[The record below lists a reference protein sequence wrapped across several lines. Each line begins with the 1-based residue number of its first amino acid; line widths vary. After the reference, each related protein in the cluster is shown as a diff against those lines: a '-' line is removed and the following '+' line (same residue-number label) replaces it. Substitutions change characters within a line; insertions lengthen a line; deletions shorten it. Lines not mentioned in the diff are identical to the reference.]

1 MTEQNISTI
10 GVLGLF
16 AVALVYCAYKAW
28 RLYANARLATDTP
41 TSNIRGLSDGFVEL
55 QGKIWPDSDEQIAPI
70 SGRPCVY
77 FRIEIEQYRQGKN
90 SGSWDTVLESAAP
103 DWIVIEDHTGVA
115 RVNMSCAEVEL
126 KKDSHCKS
134 STFNRAS
141 PELKARLEARYNFS
155 TKGLIFGKQ
164 LRYTEWR
171 LAPNDPLYVLG
182 TAKAGAPPTISKG
195 EKPLIVSDRGESDL
209 VNELQFRGALYGAGA
224 LACGL
229 VLLLLWVFLARGA

>member
-1 MTEQNISTI
+1 MSELEVSSFL
-10 GVLGLF
+10 VLGLF
-16 AVALVYCAYKAW
+16 AVATVYCAYKAW
-28 RLYANARLATDTP
+28 RLYANARLAVDTP
-41 TSNIRGLSDGFVEL
+41 TSDIRALKDGFAEL
-55 QGKIWPDSDEQIAPI
+55 QGKVWPDSSEHVAPI

-77 FRIEIEQYRQGKN
+77 FRFKIEQYTRGKN
-90 SGSWDTVLESAAP
+90 SGSWHTVLESAAP

-115 RVNMSCAEVEL
+115 RVDMACAEVEL
-126 KKDSHCKS
+126 KKDSHCQS

-141 PELKARLEARYNFS
+141 SEMKTRLESRYNFS

-171 LAPNDPLYVLG
+171 LAAGDPLYVLG
-182 TAKAGAPPTISKG
+182 TAKAGAPPTMTKG

-224 LACGL
+224 LGCGL
-229 VLLLLWVFLARGA
+229 VLGVLSLVL